1 MDPPKIIL
9 PDSEV
14 DIKTLDKSVINK
26 WRWEWLDYTIQLDLG
41 GEQLVSLINY
51 LFNSL
56 KIFSKEYCHPSVDLF
71 LIFGPVGGSSAETPD
86 GHLWALILYD
96 LDG

>member
-41 GEQLVSLINY
+41 GGQLVSLIN
-51 LFNSL
+51 LSIQFPENCLGRVLSSECGLVLDLRTSWWIISKNPSRSFRGFNS
-56 KIFSKEYCHPSVDLF
+56 V
-71 LIFGPVGGSSAETPD
+71 
-86 GHLWALILYD
+86 
-96 LDG
+96 